1 MTVLI
6 AENSQNPHVIKD
18 KIIEKGKKMKRKAFS
33 QIILYSLA
41 LIFTHFLFVGCGAV
55 LQSVEK
61 DKQLGREVSK
71 QVETDI
77 GVHKHADL
85 TGYIET
91 VGDRL
96 VRVNPD
102 QRFYYSFAIVDQWEP
117 NAFAAP
123 GGYVYVSRGLLALTN
138 NENEL
143 ANVIGHEIMHV
154 SQRHTAKQMAKTRL
168 PGLLS
173 LPGQVVG
180 GVISENLGNLINAPV
195 NALGGAYIAQHSR
208 TDEFE
213 ADQLG
218 QQLAARAGYDPQA
231 MATFLDRLGQ
241 TAEIISGE
249 KHRPGWFD
257 THPSTPDRVTRVSRD
272 AQKIEWVRQPAVV
285 GDKNAYLRQL
295 DGLLLGVNP
304 AFGVL
309 HGRQLLHPVLE
320 LSIEF
325 PPDWTTVVNRQA
337 VVAIAPEKDGVLT
350 IGIGGE
356 NIEPRE
362 AAKVF
367 ERALY
372 EEYRIKPTR
381 AEKVKI
387 GAFPAHLLLYT
398 DTSGKEPM
406 HLAFLWVSYRNV
418 LYLFIGLA
426 PEHHREL
433 LRAAALSFRP
443 MTAKEKSSIKERRL
457 KVVTAR
463 ANESLSRLS
472 KRTGNVWPLEATA
485 VVNGLS
491 AGQKLKKGQLVK
503 IAVSQSFSGP

>member
-1 MTVLI
+1 
-6 AENSQNPHVIKD
+6 
-18 KIIEKGKKMKRKAFS
+18 MKRKAFFR
-33 QIILYSLA
+33 IIVFVPA
-41 LIFTHFLFVGCGAV
+41 LILMHFLFMGCGAV
-55 LQSVEK
+55 LQSVDK
-61 DKQLGREVSK
+61 DKQIGREVSK

-77 GVHKHADL
+77 GVHKHAAL

-91 VGDRL
+91 VGERL

-102 QRFYYSFAIVDQWEP
+102 QRFNYSFAIVDQWEP

-123 GGYVYVSRGLLALTN
+123 GGFVYVSRGLLALTN
-138 NENEL
+138 DENEL

-154 SQRHTAKQMAKTRL
+154 SQRHTAKQMAKARL
-168 PGLLS
+168 PTLLS

-180 GVISENLGNLINAPV
+180 GVISENIGNLINAPI
-195 NALGGAYIAQHSR
+195 NSLGGAYIAKHSR
-208 TDEFE
+208 GDEFE

-241 TAEIISGE
+241 TAEIISEE
-249 KHRPGWFD
+249 KHRPSFFD

-272 AQKIEWVRQPAVV
+272 AQKIEWVRQPAVA
-285 GDKNAYLRQL
+285 GDKGAYLRQL

-309 HGRQLLHPVLE
+309 RGRQLLHPVLE

-356 NIEPRE
+356 NVEPRE
-362 AAKVF
+362 AAGIF
-367 ERALY
+367 EKALY
-372 EEYRIKPTR
+372 DQYRIKPSR
-381 AEKVKI
+381 AESVKI
-387 GAFPAHLLLYT
+387 GPFPAHLLLYT

-406 HLAFLWVSYRNV
+406 HLAFLWVTYRKM

-426 PEHHREL
+426 PERHREM
-433 LRAAALSFRP
+433 LRAAAWSLRP
-443 MTAKEKSSIKERRL
+443 MTVKEKSSIKERRL

-463 ANESLSRLS
+463 ANESLSQLS
-472 KRTGNVWPLEATA
+472 KRTNNVWPIEATA
-485 VVNGLS
+485 VVNGLA
-491 AGQKLKKGQLVK
+491 AGQRLKKGQLVK
-503 IAVSQSFSGP
+503 IAVSQPFSGS